1 MANEGL
7 IPHGAARLPGKEW
20 QPQPEEGECVLLA
33 THVDRGFS
41 LPPSIFFRAFLNFF
55 GAQLHHFTPNSIAYL
70 AAFVSMCESFL
81 GCRPHWGLFKHIF
94 TCRSQTV
101 KKASPGDEKTRV
113 VQMCGG
119 SGDPGEEQEHLPSHD
134 ISRVSQRLAVDL
146 VLLPGSVDA
155 GAVEWTPSVHHGP
168 SEQALLSEGDS
179 GGES

>member
-41 LPPSIFFRAFLNFF
+41 LPPSIFFRGFLNFF

-101 KKASPGDEKTRV
+101 KKVSPGDERTRV

-119 SGDPGEEQEHLPSHD
+119 LGIQVRNKRTFPAMTFPE
-134 ISRVSQRLAVDL
+134 
-146 VLLPGSVDA
+146 SV
-155 GAVEWTPSVHHGP
+155 
-168 SEQALLSEGDS
+168 
-179 GGES
+179 GG